1 MWIEELK
8 KKDWIKVEKEESLE
22 NQTELYTKLVTEA
35 LNVCAPFKTFTI
47 KSHYKFGLSEST
59 VFRVKS

>member
-8 KKDWIKVEKEESLE
+8 KKDWTKVEKEESLE

-35 LNVCAPFKTFTI
+35 LDVCAHSRLSPSSLTI
-47 KSHYKFGLSEST
+47 SL
-59 VFRVKS
+59 V